1 MLWSFK
7 TCTGTSYSCLWDKTN
22 SGQGNACQNPRSLHG
37 HWWAKDSSFSSCITC
52 PRTKI
57 AVCIIITEQ
66 AQCQETTN
74 LMMWQ
79 WLNSTH
85 TQLSLRKTNSLFF
98 KCMKIRSRYKISQLF
113 TDASIGMI
121 DEISIMKVCRCSQKR
136 NALFIKMR
144 KNCWFGHNCK
154 STWDWPLV
162 FINAQFI
169 HL

>member
-1 MLWSFK
+1 MSLSS
-7 TCTGTSYSCLWDKTN
+7 TLWDKTN
-22 SGQGNACQNPRSLHG
+22 SGQGNGCQNPRSLHG

-52 PRTKI
+52 PGTKI

-121 DEISIMKVCRCSQKR
+121 DEISIMKVFRCSQKR

-144 KNCWFGHNCK
+144 KIVDLATIVSLHEIDHEFSSMHSSYTCNKTN
-154 STWDWPLV
+154 
-162 FINAQFI
+162 
-169 HL
+169 

>member
-7 TCTGTSYSCLWDKTN
+7 TYTGTTYSCLWDKTN

-52 PRTKI
+52 PGTKI
-57 AVCIIITEQ
+57 AVCIIIKEQ
-66 AQCQETTN
+66 AQCQKTTN

-98 KCMKIRSRYKISQLF
+98 KCMKIRSRYKNQSAVYRCKHWHDWWNFNHESVQVQSEKECIIHKNEKKLLIWPQL
-113 TDASIGMI
+113 
-121 DEISIMKVCRCSQKR
+121 
-136 NALFIKMR
+136 
-144 KNCWFGHNCK
+144 
-154 STWDWPLV
+154 
-162 FINAQFI
+162 
-169 HL
+169 